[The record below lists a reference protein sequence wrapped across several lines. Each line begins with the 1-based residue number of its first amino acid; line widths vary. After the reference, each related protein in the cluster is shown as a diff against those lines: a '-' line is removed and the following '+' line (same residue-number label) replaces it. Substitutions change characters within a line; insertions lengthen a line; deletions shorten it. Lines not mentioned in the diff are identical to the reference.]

1 MMSFTIIGAA
11 LVVTACAFF
20 WYLLPRKGQV
30 NPLVE
35 NSAVGSMVT
44 IAIMGV
50 LTFGVCVMFSGL
62 FG

>member
-1 MMSFTIIGAA
+1 MSFTIVGAA
-11 LVVTACAFF
+11 LIVTAIAFF
-20 WYLLPRKGQV
+20 CYLLPRKGVV
-30 NPLVE
+30 NPLVK

-44 IAIMGV
+44 IAIMGL